1 MDVDL
6 HKALVE
12 FKVSGTFPASFPS
25 NKSNWLT
32 YAKKFSLTQEGVL
45 VRDGK
50 IVARED
56 QLDGDICQP
65 EF

>member
-1 MDVDL
+1 MDVNL
-6 HKALVE
+6 HKALVD
-12 FKVSGTFPASFPS
+12 FKINGTLPASFPS
-25 NKSNWLT
+25 NKSNWIT
-32 YAKKFSLTQEGVL
+32 YAKKFSLTLEAVL